1 MTKRKIFKISDE
13 QIKQM
18 YLDGNSMQDIAKV
31 AQDTKGLM
39 ALRRKLKELGI
50 DTRLDQKKYKYKIS
64 KASRKYSFDEHYF
77 DNIKNEHKAYWL
89 GFLMAD
95 GYNHETKTCV
105 ALRLQGQDKEILEK
119 FKQDLKYT
127 GPIYTINTSRKP
139 FNIKEDYTELNLC
152 SPIFSKALAK
162 VGCIQNKTYLLEFPK
177 IKEDL
182 INHFIRGYFDGDGC
196 VSITNRCDR
205 KTGKVYQFNIV
216 GRYEFIKKIYD
227 IFIKTLNITATTISQ
242 NPNNY
247 ARTIHWSGR
256 KVVTKILDYLY
267 KDSTIYLQ
275 RKYNKYLQ
283 IIGNSVE

>member
-13 QIKQM
+13 QIKRM
-18 YLDGNSMQDIAKV
+18 YLEGNSMQDIAKV

-39 ALRRKLKELGI
+39 ALRKKLKELGV
-50 DTRLDQKKYKYKIS
+50 DTHLDQKKYRYKIS
-64 KASRKYSFDEHYF
+64 KVSRKYSFDEHYF
-77 DNIKNEHKAYWL
+77 DNIDNEHKAYWL
-89 GFLMAD
+89 GLLMAD
-95 GYNHETKTCV
+95 GYNHETKSCV
-105 ALRLQGQDKEILEK
+105 ALRLQGQDREILEK

-127 GPIYTINTSRKP
+127 GPIYTIDTSKIH
-139 FNIKEDYTELNLC
+139 FNVKEHYTELNLC
-152 SPIFSKALAK
+152 SPIFSEALAK
-162 VGCIQNKTYLLEFPK
+162 IGCVQNKTYLLEFPK

-182 INHFIRGYFDGDGC
+182 INHFIRGFFDGDGC
-196 VSITNRCDR
+196 ISITNRCDR

-227 IFIKTLNITATTISQ
+227 IFIEKLNITATTISQ

-247 ARTIHWSGR
+247 ARVIHWSGK
-256 KVVTKILDYLY
+256 KVVTKILNYLY

-283 IIGNSVE
+283 IIGNSAE